1 MRNRYELTALFQLF
15 ASWFMS
21 ASAFYYKPSSV
32 AQINSPIVTPYLVTI
47 LDLSSMG
54 LTGESLNRSRM
65 YLYNSTTTLSLVG
78 NPIGVL
84 PDGLLAR
91 SVPKLGVLRLQN
103 TSLRELSD
111 KALYQL
117 ANLTRLEVSNNPFIS
132 IHDHAFATNRLTR
145 LHLEYCNLQ
154 TVPLAVRN
162 ETAIRHLHLRE
173 NQLAE
178 LDLKLLSSLLVLN
191 ADSNPLVA
199 INASIFTTSRRLF
212 GLSLQGC
219 GLEQFPK
226 AVHALTRL
234 WSLNLAENEMT
245 QLADSDLG
253 KMPQLES
260 LNIRAN
266 PIHSFSNKTF
276 LNNQQLHTLEMSFLP
291 SPILPLDTFD
301 PLTNLKALHCSAKE
315 FLDSIVFQDRHFEKL
330 TQLQTLSLNRQI
342 RSASFVASWN
352 QTFAERHPDLS
363 TVNIEGLAL
372 TRLPEAIIHMTKLH
386 SLSIGLNQLATFPL
400 LPAGNYTDLNFG
412 RSIVRVPSGYLAR
425 VRPVGGFSWG
435 SGKTECSYDSNAG
448 KWTCDCGAGTSHPPG
463 SVDACEWMC
472 PTVAVNDERMF
483 GPIGTSI
490 NVSCASSL
498 SVAVECVLG
507 NASDDYA
514 VWQVASNQ
522 RTGVVCDVP
531 SGTCVCSDSTT
542 TLFNVPSRDTQPPP
556 ADFPLTLSAD
566 VIRLDQC
573 SSYPTVSIASW
584 VSNSSSKLKVL
595 QLRNCSLTTAGL
607 EQVLAADVPSVRRLD
622 LSINSLTDLPVAT
635 MRNLGSIT
643 LEHLNISHNQITTL
657 DGRLAHFGQIQPVNW
672 SLSEFDVSFNRL
684 TALTRQDSPTIGKY
698 DLFDLRHNQI
708 QTIDNDAIGP
718 VISFDRFTP
727 DARSRQIQMEGN
739 PSRCSLVI
747 RKTPEFQLEYQTIV
761 CNCSSKLTNVPICP
775 RDPTVA
781 CDTSS
786 NAQRIPIQSVCDGVD
801 DCGNGADEVS
811 CSTEAIVEDT
821 TCTIFKDLCD
831 LQCIGDGNIDISHG
845 VAVYRQHKEC
855 SSDNLCTPYTLL
867 LASLGSAVGVGG
879 VSPLSLYR
887 TGEGRVQLNVSAQVK
902 LGGEAVAF
910 PCIASFKTD
919 NLFLLLGDPASSAD
933 PKALSRKSSSLA
945 VIAAV
950 AGAVLLVLIVASII
964 YSRRR
969 RVREGE
975 SAMRAV
981 SVVAQQ
987 LQATGVG
994 KTDLLLTESA
1004 VSVGDV
1010 IGTGNFGIV
1019 HKGMYEGTAVAV
1031 KAFQALQ
1038 SEEEI
1043 RAVSYEALM
1052 LQELGS
1058 HEHIVKLLGIYCN
1071 AQAQICLVLELARG
1085 GDLKTYLRQP
1095 QQAPV
1100 GIKLQVLQQLTSAV
1114 AFLHSKK
1121 ILHRDLA
1128 ARNVLLRHINS
1139 LEAVMLADFG
1149 LSRFLSSDRDYYQHA
1164 SVDNMPYRWMAL
1176 EAMTNGKHSKASDV
1190 WSLGVVMWEMFHGAR
1205 RPYSSCTT
1213 MVEVLQHLQQGRR
1226 LKMDNL
1232 NLPTALKSMLQQ
1244 CWHEHPSQRPTLD
1257 TISNQLTALIGSRAL
1272 ELEHNEEPDEMVCGL
1287 STVFWLVS
1295 LHVCR
1300 SPTFERALT
1309 DNGSF
1314 TTPTG
1319 FSFNCLFS
1327 RTQLTHC
1334 MTICITYHHAATP
1347 STESVFMSLP
1357 LEDSVPFET

>member
-1 MRNRYELTALFQLF
+1 MSYRTLKHGRDAQTYGVLSLGHLDDVLSMNELERTNFTMYHHVYKLDLQRMPHTMLLLDGTWLSRLPSLITIELQNSGSITITPSTFAGLSSLALELTNTSIASFHPDSLANTTMKVIFLQNCSLTTWPDALRPQL
-15 ASWFMS
+15 S
-21 ASAFYYKPSSV
+21 
-32 AQINSPIVTPYLVTI
+32 NLER
-47 LDLSSMG
+47 LDLSENKLSAFPADLSMPQLVRLDLRACPLRSLPDGAFSGMPLLEELELSQSRLTTLNSDVFVQNTLLRTLSLSTNSLLSQQFQLTSSYFRG
-54 LTGESLNRSRM
+54 LRDLETLRLAG
-65 YLYNSTTTLSLVG
+65 LYNSSSFVEGWDKDFASRHPNFTFLNLALMRLTKLPDFSHWTNLQTLLIAGNAFTTLS
-78 NPIGVL
+78 PL
-84 PDGLLAR
+84 PQ
-91 SVPKLGVLRLQN
+91 S
-103 TSLRELSD
+103 
-111 KALYQL
+111 
-117 ANLTRLEVSNNPFIS
+117 
-132 IHDHAFATNRLTR
+132 
-145 LHLEYCNLQ
+145 
-154 TVPLAVRN
+154 
-162 ETAIRHLHLRE
+162 
-173 NQLAE
+173 
-178 LDLKLLSSLLVLN
+178 
-191 ADSNPLVA
+191 
-199 INASIFTTSRRLF
+199 
-212 GLSLQGC
+212 
-219 GLEQFPK
+219 
-226 AVHALTRL
+226 
-234 WSLNLAENEMT
+234 
-245 QLADSDLG
+245 
-253 KMPQLES
+253 
-260 LNIRAN
+260 
-266 PIHSFSNKTF
+266 
-276 LNNQQLHTLEMSFLP
+276 
-291 SPILPLDTFD
+291 
-301 PLTNLKALHCSAKE
+301 
-315 FLDSIVFQDRHFEKL
+315 L
-330 TQLQTLSLNRQI
+330 TQLEAFPNLALQRVPQGVLTGVRPSTVGWQGSENTVCQQTSPGSWNCTC
-342 RSASFVASWN
+342 SASTA
-352 QTFAERHPDLS
+352 HPD
-363 TVNIEGLAL
+363 
-372 TRLPEAIIHMTKLH
+372 
-386 SLSIGLNQLATFPL
+386 
-400 LPAGNYTDLNFG
+400 
-412 RSIVRVPSGYLAR
+412 PS
-425 VRPVGGFSWG
+425 
-435 SGKTECSYDSNAG
+435 K
-448 KWTCDCGAGTSHPPG
+448 
-463 SVDACEWMC
+463 VDACEWKC
-472 PTVAVNDERMF
+472 PEWRLPSGSFVAGAVGAQVSFSCGDFNLQASCLLSPDNRSAYWKLANAQEDGIECDAAASLCTCSGSAGGTLLNLPVPAGSNTKDE
-483 GPIGTSI
+483 TLLSI
-490 NVSCASSL
+490 PSSL
-498 SVAVECVLG
+498 AVVALLHCQGL
-507 NASDDYA
+507 NTA
-514 VWQVASNQ
+514 
-522 RTGVVCDVP
+522 RIKTII
-531 SGTCVCSDSTT
+531 SGSQT
-542 TLFNVPSRDTQPPP
+542 TLQS
-556 ADFPLTLSAD
+556 LM
-566 VIRLDQC
+566 IRSC
-573 SSYPTVSIASW
+573 
-584 VSNSSSKLKVL
+584 
-595 QLRNCSLTTAGL
+595 GL
-607 EQVLAADVPSVRRLD
+607 EARDLTQSVLFGSLPALKHLDISKNALTELPLAA
-622 LSINSLTDLPVAT
+622 
-635 MRNLGSIT
+635 MRNLGSVT
-643 LEHLNISHNQITTL
+643 LMSLNVSHNQLPTL
-657 DGRLAHFGQIQPVNW
+657 KGSLAHFGAAVDEEIIW
-672 SLSEFDVSFNRL
+672 SLEEVDASHNQLSQLSRQDTPNFGRLKALDVSFNDISVVDADALAPVLELEDAGTAAVQQQRL
-684 TALTRQDSPTIGKY
+684 RMQ
-698 DLFDLRHNQI
+698 
-708 QTIDNDAIGP
+708 
-718 VISFDRFTP
+718 
-727 DARSRQIQMEGN
+727 GN
-739 PSRCSLVI
+739 PSLCSIVTMLDVE
-747 RKTPEFQLEYQTIV
+747 RDYETIS
-761 CNCSSKLTNVPICP
+761 CDCSSKLTSVPFCP
-775 RDPTVA
+775 PDPTVA